1 MLDDQSSV
9 LEAAQKTNIESRQIE
24 RVLHAA
30 RTWCHHLQSETE
42 QTAAIAALVD
52 RVELKCDPCWPRPV
66 VFQETPREQRQQ
78 LRLGLIGW
86 SGLSVWS

>member
-1 MLDDQSSV
+1 MLDDQVSV
-9 LEAAQKTNIESRQIE
+9 LEAAQKANIDYRQID

-30 RTWCHHLQSETE
+30 RTWCHRIQSETE

-52 RVELKCDPCWPRPV
+52 RVEFKCDPCRPPPV

-78 LRLGLIGW
+78 LRLGLIGR
-86 SGLSVWS
+86 SGLSVWP